1 MSTSDY
7 DEIEGYENRILF
19 WLRLDKWYL
28 HQAAL
33 LFIDINPDTV
43 GSDFYSLITLREV
56 KYNDFDNSIEMLELR
71 SKYDDLR
78 RILSFSANTP
88 QGWIDLALS
97 KKIAIP
103 WLEFAIREGFYK
115 TEKTTIDEINSKNKT
130 LSTRTENNYLRLILT
145 LANEIEG
152 FNPRKPYEA
161 AQLIIDATE
170 IDISQQTIS
179 DYIKKAYEIE
189 SQKRD

>member
-19 WLRLDKWYL
+19 WLRLDKWDL

-78 RILSFSANTP
+78 RILSFSVNTP

-115 TEKTTIDEINSKNKT
+115 TEKTTIDKINSKNNAHNCAYLVNFKCAST
-130 LSTRTENNYLRLILT
+130 VSDVLSMFVGDFLGCLIL
-145 LANEIEG
+145 L
-152 FNPRKPYEA
+152 YV
-161 AQLIIDATE
+161 LS
-170 IDISQQTIS
+170 ISLKLVRRLNCKQG
-179 DYIKKAYEIE
+179 
-189 SQKRD
+189 